1 MTYCTQ
7 FDALAEAAALGGPR
21 EARALDAHVATCAA
35 CAAEAVLADDAS
47 DLVDVLAPLRA
58 EVCPPAVVTAAL
70 RDARRT
76 ARPPVR
82 AARTFSRLRVATL
95 AFAVTLVV
103 GLALRLSLASPAEVA
118 LDRTDAPALEVAT
131 AETGAP
137 LVELSTPAPDAPA
150 ADPTDKP
157 DEPVKVDVAPPDPA
171 PERVAAAAAPRLRP
185 TLTSATV
192 PPPDPAPT
200 ASDTLAAVHG
210 LRLALAVVRDARRE
224 GLAAVAPE
232 LGRPQVALASS
243 ISELP

>member
-21 EARALDAHVATCAA
+21 ETRALDAHVSTCAA

-58 EVCPPAVVTAAL
+58 GVCPPAVVTAAL

-82 AARTFSRLRVATL
+82 AARRFARLRVATL
-95 AFAVTLVV
+95 AFGVTLVV
-103 GLALRLSLASPAEVA
+103 GLALRVSLAGSDDVA
-118 LDRTDAPALEVAT
+118 LGVTDAPALEVAT
-131 AETGAP
+131 TETGEP
-137 LVELSTPAPDAPA
+137 LVGLTTPATDTPSADA
-150 ADPTDKP
+150 TDKP
-157 DEPVKVDVAPPDPA
+157 DEPVKADPAPTAPA
-171 PERVAAAAAPRLRP
+171 PERAAAEPSPRLRP

-210 LRLALAVVRDARRE
+210 LRLALAVVRDARQE

-232 LGRPQVALASS
+232 LGRPQVALAST
-243 ISELP
+243 ISDVP